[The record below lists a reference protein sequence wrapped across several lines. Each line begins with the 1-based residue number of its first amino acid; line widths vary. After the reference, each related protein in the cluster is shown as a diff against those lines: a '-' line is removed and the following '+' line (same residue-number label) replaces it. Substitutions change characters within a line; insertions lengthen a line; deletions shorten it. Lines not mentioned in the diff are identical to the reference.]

1 MKIKRKR
8 FSEEIAEAI
17 QHKISELGLQ
27 EGDKLPSHAS
37 LAKELNVS
45 IPSLREGLQMLTTLG
60 VLKIN
65 HGVGTTVAKPSV
77 SDYFQILNSLLNSKP
92 RAREECL
99 EVRRQLEPWIAG
111 KLAKKGGSYPHLQD
125 SIKRLE
131 EAAAD
136 HDIEAFINEYLTF
149 HGRLCRLAGNSVIA
163 EILNLVNRLLFSGK
177 DLEVLVSEHTSDVI
191 EHCRQLLKAI
201 EKQDRNKAEE
211 IMTAH
216 VALLVQRPRMS
227 IVYDTFST
235 GSIGGSFYSA
245 GRELC
250 RILNRY
256 GGISIESEPSGGG
269 IENVELTSEGK
280 AILGLTQS
288 DVAYHAFQGVAPFF
302 KPHKQIRAVCGAH
315 NLDLWI
321 VARKNSGIVN
331 IFDLQGKRIA
341 MGATGGESVII
352 AKALLEAHGI
362 HEGDYR
368 PFYLSISNAVHSM
381 RNSEI
386 DLIFYL
392 SNGPGSA
399 LAELFEEVEIRIL
412 GIDSRYLNP
421 ILKNHPYWKQST
433 IKQNIWSELDHDIH
447 TLGTPTLLITHQD
460 VPDKLIRK
468 ITAAI
473 MEHAAEINF
482 EYTDGSKYGIES
494 ALRGI
499 TIPLHPGAE
508 EYYRERGLIDD

>member
-1 MKIKRKR
+1 MKIQRKR

-60 VLKIN
+60 VLRIN

-92 RAREECL
+92 RTREECL
-99 EVRRQLEPWIAG
+99 EVRRQLELRIAG

-131 EAAAD
+131 NAVAGQ
-136 HDIEAFINEYLTF
+136 DIEAFINEDLTF
-149 HGRLCRLAGNSVIA
+149 HRRLCRLAGNSVVT
-163 EILNLVNRLLFSGK
+163 EILNVVNRLLFSEK
-177 DLEVLVSEHTSDVI
+177 DLKDLIGENMHIVI
-191 EHCRQLLKAI
+191 EHHRDFLEAI
-201 EKQDRNKAEE
+201 EKEDSERAEE
-211 IMTAH
+211 IMTTH
-216 VALLVQRPRMS
+216 VALLGKQPRMS
-227 IVYDTFST
+227 IIYDTFST

-250 RILNRY
+250 RILNLY

-288 DVAYHAFQGVAPFF
+288 DVAYQAFQGVGPFS
-302 KPHKQIRAVCGAH
+302 KPHKQIRAICGAH
-315 NLDLWI
+315 NLDLWT
-321 VARKNSGIVN
+321 VARKNSGIN
-331 IFDLQGKRIA
+331 NLFDLRGKRIA

-352 AKALLEAHGI
+352 AKALLEAYGI

-368 PFYLSISNAVHSM
+368 PFYLSISNAVHGM

-399 LAELFEEVEIRIL
+399 LAELFAEVDIRIL
-412 GIDSRYLNP
+412 GIDSSALNS

-433 IKQNIWSELDHDIH
+433 IKQNIWSELDGNIQ
-447 TLGTPTLLITHQD
+447 TLGTPTLLITHED
-460 VPDKLIRK
+460 VPKNLIK
-468 ITAAI
+468 GITAVI

-494 ALRGI
+494 ALCGI

>member
-1 MKIKRKR
+1 M
-8 FSEEIAEAI
+8 
-17 QHKISELGLQ
+17 
-27 EGDKLPSHAS
+27 
-37 LAKELNVS
+37 
-45 IPSLREGLQMLTTLG
+45 
-60 VLKIN
+60 
-65 HGVGTTVAKPSV
+65 
-77 SDYFQILNSLLNSKP
+77 
-92 RAREECL
+92 
-99 EVRRQLEPWIAG
+99 
-111 KLAKKGGSYPHLQD
+111 
-125 SIKRLE
+125 
-131 EAAAD
+131 
-136 HDIEAFINEYLTF
+136 
-149 HGRLCRLAGNSVIA
+149 
-163 EILNLVNRLLFSGK
+163 
-177 DLEVLVSEHTSDVI
+177 
-191 EHCRQLLKAI
+191 
-201 EKQDRNKAEE
+201 
-211 IMTAH
+211 
-216 VALLVQRPRMS
+216 
-227 IVYDTFST
+227 
-235 GSIGGSFYSA
+235 
-245 GRELC
+245 
-250 RILNRY
+250 
-256 GGISIESEPSGGG
+256 
-269 IENVELTSEGK
+269 ELTSEGK

-412 GIDSRYLNP
+412 GIDSRYLNS

-447 TLGTPTLLITHQD
+447 TLGTPTPLITHQD

-473 MEHAAEINF
+473 MEHAADADNLHVNHSRIDSILVEKMELASGRLIAWGNVVETAVIDRLIKLKVDTIGSDHALPQKASKTRSKLYAGKGAFLAMWTYRYPAMIQELRENF
-482 EYTDGSKYGIES
+482 PEAEL
-494 ALRGI
+494 ALVPPIKNPKGGVLGLSVVPGYRPLK
-499 TIPLHPGAE
+499 TISRNQAHT
-508 EYYRERGLIDD
+508 